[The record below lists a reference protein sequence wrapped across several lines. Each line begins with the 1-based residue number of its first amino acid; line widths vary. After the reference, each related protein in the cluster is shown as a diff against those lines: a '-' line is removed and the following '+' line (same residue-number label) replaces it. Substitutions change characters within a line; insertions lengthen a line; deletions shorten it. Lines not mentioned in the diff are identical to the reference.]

1 MKNKLLLVDDDAV
14 VQMLHQ
20 MTFANLGVQNELM
33 TFENGKTVLEYLKN
47 VSSNNTD
54 QFIILLDINMP
65 VMGGWEFLDALEK
78 EFKIKDYCKIY
89 IVTSSINLQDKNKA
103 KTYKN
108 VIDYLEKPLDIKKCE
123 YILSYLNIRSN

>member
-1 MKNKLLLVDDDAV
+1 MRNKLLLVDDDAV

-33 TFENGKTVLEYLKN
+33 TFENGKKALEYLQN
-47 VSSNNTD
+47 GAIND
-54 QFIILLDINMP
+54 AEQFVIFLDINMP

-78 EFKIKDYCKIY
+78 EKKIIDICKVY
-89 IVTSSINLQDKNKA
+89 IVSSSINLIDKNKS

-108 VIDYLEKPLDIKKCE
+108 VIEYIEKPLNLEKCKT
-123 YILSYLNIRSN
+123 ILTDLNIKSN